1 MQLRNTTNG
10 KSKFE
15 EKQRKK
21 FSLYAQKKGKKIK
34 SCEKR
39 FIPSC
44 LAIHKT
50 WSKKHA
56 SCNKCEFL
64 EGKHGS
70 NLS

>member
-1 MQLRNTTNG
+1 MENQNLK
-10 KSKFE
+10 KSKGRNF
-15 EKQRKK
+15 
-21 FSLYAQKKGKKIK
+21 LYAQKKGKKIK
-34 SCEKR
+34 SYEKR